1 MPISRTATCDYTQSE
16 MKVKKSNPFE
26 SFFHD
31 FVRDFGGEVLPEAQ
45 EGSTAD
51 YFFRSQDVV
60 AELKTLTVDQ
70 TEDVNRKLTPR
81 VLEWIKKNGRIP
93 PGLVEGGKHLVTFK
107 DMPREIQILWWNLLI
122 AAVEPWIRDANK
134 QIRDTKLRMNL
145 GSAKGMML
153 IANGSNLYHDHP
165 DSFRRLIAEVLRKR
179 TPTGDL
185 RFPHINAA
193 VCFSFDDVKSRDEG
207 MYYWA
212 NLQMKQ
218 TPDEDTGPIA
228 TFQAELQ
235 QSWYRYIE
243 KLIGIEVRQH
253 AHVDGP
259 GT

>member
-1 MPISRTATCDYTQSE
+1 

-26 SFFHD
+26 CFFRG
-31 FVRDFGGEVLPEAQ
+31 FVEDFGGEVLSEAQ

-51 YFFRSQDVV
+51 YFFRSQDIV

-70 TEDVNRKLTPR
+70 TDDINRKLTPR
-81 VLEWIKKNGRIP
+81 VLEWIRKNGQIP
-93 PGLVEGGKHLVTFK
+93 SGLTEGSKHFVAFK
-107 DMPREIQILWWNLLI
+107 DMPREIQIFWLSLLK
-122 AAVEPWIRDANK
+122 AAIEPLIRDANK

-145 GSAKGMML
+145 RSAKGMML

-185 RFPHINAA
+185 RFPYINAA
-193 VCFSFDDVKSRDEG
+193 VCFSFNDVKSRDEG

-235 QSWYRYIE
+235 QSWYRYIQ

-253 AHVDGP
+253 SQP
-259 GT
+259 TESST